1 MKRPY
6 LIASFLLL
14 ALAACHRPLRVVEPA
29 ETPSPELSSIDS
41 LMWTQPD
48 SALMRLLPYFDTCRD
63 VSGNVSTAETHD
75 GHYANLLLAELLYKN
90 DYAQT
95 NRPALRQAVA
105 YFDSLVQ
112 AAGKRDASAKTV
124 AFLDARAHY
133 IHGVGYYENDSAV
146 PACREYL
153 KALEIIEGRFE
164 EKEMVG
170 KKAKFMA
177 LTYTHVEGLFSDY
190 YLHEQALYFGKMA
203 LKYYRKYDATPW
215 HIAWIL
221 EEMGAH
227 YDMMDNY
234 DSAGFYYHKSLMV
247 LPDTNNLT
255 FRDIATHIAFLSYKT
270 GKSPMTSLNRLRQ
283 LSEQSVTK
291 KELLSRYAIVGEI
304 YYHEKKFDSAWVY
317 LNRVFQECESINSKK
332 QAAEWLME
340 ICKIQDKL
348 TKVFEYADFL
358 VPFANLNE
366 NHSHLKSQLTEHCN
380 EYEQKRLEII
390 HQKSIEKNHKKV
402 NRAIGLLFGI
412 IIVVTILYLVNNKRH
427 QSLVIRHKDT
437 EKLLEAERHSHKM
450 QQAALAGRLKRSNS
464 ALKVLKTTQEVTVP
478 KDLQQQKPVGNY
490 ADEAICR
497 HILMVCNNKHNPIK
511 STVPVSAYTNIAL
524 DDAQKAQLKQAA
536 TRYYGELFEKLKE
549 QHPELKDKDLL
560 YCYLCLLGLDNVQ
573 IAVLLQHSS
582 STIWEREKRLQKIFG
597 SNDKIAI
604 LLHGI
609 MTN

>member
-1 MKRPY
+1 LQR
-6 LIASFLLL
+6 
-14 ALAACHRPLRVVEPA
+14 
-29 ETPSPELSSIDS
+29 
-41 LMWTQPD
+41 
-48 SALMRLLPYFDTCRD
+48 
-63 VSGNVSTAETHD
+63 
-75 GHYANLLLAELLYKN
+75 
-90 DYAQT
+90 
-95 NRPALRQAVA
+95 AVA
-105 YFDSLVQ
+105 YFDALAGTHDTDTRGVSLQ
-112 AAGKRDASAKTV
+112 AEPRRDARRASAHDAT
-124 AFLDARAHY
+124 AFLAARAHY
-133 IHGVGYYENDSAV
+133 INGVGYYENDSAV

-153 KALEIIEGRFE
+153 KALEIMEEHFE
-164 EKEMVG
+164 EKELVG

-177 LTYTHVEGLFSDY
+177 LTYTHLEGLFSDY

-270 GKSPMTSLNRLRQ
+270 GKSPMSSLNHLRQ
-283 LSEQSVTK
+283 LSVQSVTK
-291 KELLSRYAIVGEI
+291 KELLSRFAIVGEI
-304 YYHEKKFDSAWVY
+304 YYHEKQFDSAWVY
-317 LNRVFQECESINSKK
+317 LNRVFQESESINSKK

-412 IIVVTILYLVNNKRH
+412 IVVVTILYLVNKKRH

-437 EKLLEAERHSHKM
+437 EKLLEVERHSHKM

-464 ALKVLKTTQEVTVP
+464 ALKVVLKTTQEVTVP

-497 HILMVCNNKHNPIK
+497 HILTVCNNKHNPIK
-511 STVPVSAYTNIAL
+511 STVPVSAYTSIAL

-536 TRYYGELFEKLKE
+536 TRYYGELFEKLKK
-549 QHPELKDKDLL
+549 QHPELKDKDLF